1 MMTTTTTSTA
11 QTSMGQ
17 IPRYQALARC
27 LGHIQSVRGEPR
39 FAAALE
45 RSEERLERLMET
57 APSGSGFDAGTQVN
71 EDRSD
76 VLIFT
81 TAFHHMDE
89 AGFYDGWTEHTIRV
103 KPSLAWGFDL
113 KVSGRDRNGIKE
125 YIADMFACWLNEE
138 VGY

>member
-1 MMTTTTTSTA
+1 MKTATTWPNPDL
-11 QTSMGQ
+11 

-27 LGHIQSVRGEPR
+27 LSHINQVRDQPR

-45 RSEERLERLMET
+45 RSEERLARLMET
-57 APSGSGFDAGTQVN
+57 APSGSGFDAGTQID

-76 VLIFT
+76 TLVFT
-81 TAFHHMDE
+81 TAFHHMNE
-89 AGFYDGWTEHTIRV
+89 GGYYDGWTEHTVRV

-113 KVSGRDRNGIKE
+113 TVSGRDRNDIKD
-125 YIADMFACWLNEE
+125 YIADTFACWLNEM